1 MKTNAD
7 ADVEQLIAQLVACR
21 NEKGLKADFFFT
33 FAAVTEMSTVMVVLA
48 LAATCGVGAKHE
60 DIPTTSV
67 KGAKEAAIEIILNV
81 PQAMVVFSNALKKLT
96 SGNLS
101 ELVLQLCESLQGLRQ
116 KGGMCSQ
123 VLHTRLLWPSFK
135 Q

>member
-7 ADVEQLIAQLVACR
+7 ADVEQLIAQLVAYR
-21 NEKGLKADFFFT
+21 NKKGFKADFFFT
-33 FAAVTEMSTVMVVLA
+33 FAAVMEMSTVMVVLA

-60 DIPTTSV
+60 DIPTTSG